1 MQVLFN
7 PAGDVGRG
15 LSKRR
20 GVREEVLTGDK
31 PVGLKRGALAE
42 KVRRWDCE
50 DRLRTHKPRLGCVLS
65 IREHSEQED
74 TLTFIK
80 ATLEN
85 RAL

>member
-15 LSKRR
+15 LSKSR

-50 DRLRTHKPRLGCVLS
+50 DRL
-65 IREHSEQED
+65 
-74 TLTFIK
+74 
-80 ATLEN
+80 
-85 RAL
+85 